1 MLTKILAAS
10 ILTVGLA
17 TSAMAQSSGVY
28 TSHTRHRPVSSNEQM
43 MTVDPNTTGS
53 IRGSDATGLNSLGNP
68 GQAGPC
74 AYNTPGPDANSGQ
87 HVNDHYCG
95 K

>member
-10 ILTVGLA
+10 VLTIGLA
-17 TSAMAQSSGVY
+17 TAASAQSSGA
-28 TSHTRHRPVSSNEQM
+28 HHIRHRPASSNEQM

-53 IRGSDATGLNSLGNP
+53 INGDASGLNSLGNP
-68 GQAGPC
+68 GPVGPC
-74 AYNTPGPDANSGQ
+74 ASNTAGPDANAGQ
-87 HVNDHYCG
+87 NVNDQYCG